1 MLIALVA
8 MTISAE
14 TYNYL
19 KFTKT
24 NGSTLTYSV
33 EGLKLTYDNSNVYVT
48 NAETTATIALAEVQD
63 MYFSNEAGGSDYKIG
78 DVNKDGE
85 VTISDV
91 TALIDY
97 LLGGDESTINVL
109 AANVNGD
116 DEVTI
121 ADVTALIDLLLS
133 GSTN

>member
-1 MLIALVA
+1 M
-8 MTISAE
+8 
-14 TYNYL
+14 
-19 KFTKT
+19 
-24 NGSTLTYSV
+24 
-33 EGLKLTYDNSNVYVT
+33 
-48 NAETTATIALAEVQD
+48 
-63 MYFSNEAGGSDYKIG
+63 
-78 DVNKDGE
+78 
-85 VTISDV
+85 

-116 DEVTI
+116 DGVTI